1 MPFRRLLDAAVQLEF
16 VIDMLAQKRGPGKN
30 LEPSMAARPEALV
43 SHSANKP
50 FCSNSESH
58 VKSQASHTVEVEPN
72 PSFPTTWYRSLI
84 ISPIRVG

>member
-43 SHSANKP
+43 
-50 FCSNSESH
+50 
-58 VKSQASHTVEVEPN
+58 
-72 PSFPTTWYRSLI
+72 
-84 ISPIRVG
+84 